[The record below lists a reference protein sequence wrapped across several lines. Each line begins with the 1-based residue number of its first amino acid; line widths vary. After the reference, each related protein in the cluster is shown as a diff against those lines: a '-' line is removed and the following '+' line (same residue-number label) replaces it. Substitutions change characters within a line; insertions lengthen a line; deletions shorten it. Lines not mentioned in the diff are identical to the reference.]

1 MNLKKMKLLLL
12 LTLFAF
18 SFAQDKAIADGLPLL
33 KLSGEKGGLCGGKE
47 WKSSSLKNK
56 VNLLLYV
63 DPDKQS
69 WIKPLV
75 TKLDSLHY
83 SPDSLGI
90 TFILNTDA
98 TIIPDFIIRSRVRE
112 KAKVSSDIAYVL
124 DRTKMLVRKWK
135 LKDDNV
141 NVLLLDKSGNL
152 IQEHHGEMTQVFINQ
167 FITKINQSIKQGEI
181 K

>member
-1 MNLKKMKLLLL
+1 MNRKRLYFLILFILSGYLLLRGNAFADGFSA
-12 LTLFAF
+12 LTLRGE
-18 SFAQDKAIADGLPLL
+18 DG
-33 KLSGEKGGLCGGKE
+33 GMCGGKE

-69 WIKPLV
+69 WVKPLV
-75 TKLDSLHY
+75 AMLDSIHF

-90 TFILNTDA
+90 TFVLNTDA
-98 TIIPDFIIRSRVRE
+98 TIIPDFIIRNRVRE
-112 KAKVSSDIAYVL
+112 KAKASSDIAYVL

-135 LKDDNV
+135 LKDDDI
-141 NVLLLDKSGNL
+141 NVLLLDASGNL
-152 IQEHHGEMTQVFINQ
+152 IREHYGAMTKEFINQ
-167 FITKINQSIKQGEI
+167 FITQINQSIKKGEP